1 MNEPPKP
8 KCQMGDGDLKSQIF
22 RDTFP
27 RQLAPERDGVN
38 RGLKEIVNR
47 ACLNLGKSGR
57 SRCTALVAQLDY
69 FNIQRTEKYST
80 ERCASTEHTWL
91 ATMNTKLGEKG
102 VRIGGTGPPSIT
114 MNRNCGG

>member
-27 RQLAPERDGVN
+27 RQLAPERDGVH
-38 RGLKEIVNR
+38 RACLKEIVNR

-57 SRCTALVAQLDY
+57 ARYTALVAQLDY
-69 FNIQRTEKYST
+69 FNIQRTEKYSIAM
-80 ERCASTEHTWL
+80 C
-91 ATMNTKLGEKG
+91 
-102 VRIGGTGPPSIT
+102 
-114 MNRNCGG
+114 